1 MASVCKPIGDRAF
14 FNIALNQNIAL
25 TAIMNVI
32 EIPISCFIRQQS
44 VFNLSPADGEIAF
57 IKTSDY
63 ILIPHDGSHGL
74 PAENGDFSC
83 KNRLISKGRYNPKTV
98 LTWQVGHIEK
108 GFNTLGIAHEGVFVS
123 YCEIRMMVGTT
134 NNPHI
139 KRIFWDCV
147 CTVF

>member
-63 ILIPHDGSHGL
+63 ILIPTMAATASPRKMATF
-74 PAENGDFSC
+74 PA
-83 KNRLISKGRYNPKTV
+83 KT
-98 LTWQVGHIEK
+98 G
-108 GFNTLGIAHEGVFVS
+108 
-123 YCEIRMMVGTT
+123 
-134 NNPHI
+134 
-139 KRIFWDCV
+139 
-147 CTVF
+147 